1 VIVCL
6 KINNQT
12 IKNMAQFPIK
22 EFEQLRTP
30 FYYYDLNLLQK
41 TLEEINKY
49 SAKENYHVHYAIKA
63 NANLEILR
71 IIKDAGLGIDCVSGG
86 EVQTALDAGFEP
98 SKIVFAGVGKS
109 DWEIEL
115 GLDNNISCF
124 NVESAAELDV
134 IQEIA
139 ESKGK
144 IANIALRVNPNV
156 DAHTHHYITTGLAE
170 NKFGISLELLDKVI
184 ERCITSPNINLQGLH
199 FHIGSQITINEPF
212 KRLCA
217 KINELQHHY
226 EAQGIK
232 FASINVGGGL
242 GIDYDNPDT
251 NPIPD
256 FKSYFETFD
265 KHLELREGQQLHFEL
280 GRSIVGQ
287 CGSLITKVLYVKEGL
302 KKKFAIVDAGFT
314 ELIRPALYE
323 AHHLIENITS
333 QEDATDVYDVVG
345 PICESSDRFGEEE
358 KLPITKRGDLLALRS
373 AGAYGE
379 IMASQYNCRQLPKSY
394 FSTNL

>member
-1 VIVCL
+1 
-6 KINNQT
+6 
-12 IKNMAQFPIK
+12 MAQFPIK
-22 EFEQLRTP
+22 EFEPLRTP

-49 SAKENYHVHYAIKA
+49 STKENYHVHYAIKA

-139 ESKGK
+139 ESKGI

-226 EAQGIK
+226 EAHGIK

>member
-1 VIVCL
+1 M
-6 KINNQT
+6 T
-12 IKNMAQFPIK
+12 QFPIK

-63 NANLEILR
+63 NANPEILR
-71 IIKDAGLGIDCVSGG
+71 IIKESGLGIDCVSGG
-86 EVQTALDAGFEP
+86 EVQTALNAGFEP

-144 IANIALRVNPNV
+144 TAYIALRVNPNV

-199 FHIGSQITINEPF
+199 FHIGSQITNNEPF
-212 KRLCA
+212 NRLCA
-217 KINELQHHY
+217 KINELQKLY
-226 EAQGIK
+226 EVQGIK

-242 GIDYDNPDT
+242 GIDYDNPDA

-379 IMASQYNCRQLPKSY
+379 IMSSQYNCRQLPKSY

>member
-1 VIVCL
+1 
-6 KINNQT
+6 
-12 IKNMAQFPIK
+12 MAQFPIK

-63 NANLEILR
+63 NANPEILR
-71 IIKDAGLGIDCVSGG
+71 IIKESGLGIDCVSGG
-86 EVQTALDAGFEP
+86 EVQTALNAGFEP

-144 IANIALRVNPNV
+144 TANIALRVNPNV

-242 GIDYDNPDT
+242 GIDYDIPDT

-358 KLPITKRGDLLALRS
+358 KLPIIKRGDLLALRS

>member
-1 VIVCL
+1 
-6 KINNQT
+6 
-12 IKNMAQFPIK
+12 MAQFPIK
-22 EFEQLRTP
+22 EFEPLRTP

-49 SAKENYHVHYAIKA
+49 STKENYHVHYAIKA
-63 NANLEILR
+63 NANLEILS
-71 IIKDAGLGIDCVSGG
+71 IIKESGLGIDCVSGG

-139 ESKGK
+139 ESKGI